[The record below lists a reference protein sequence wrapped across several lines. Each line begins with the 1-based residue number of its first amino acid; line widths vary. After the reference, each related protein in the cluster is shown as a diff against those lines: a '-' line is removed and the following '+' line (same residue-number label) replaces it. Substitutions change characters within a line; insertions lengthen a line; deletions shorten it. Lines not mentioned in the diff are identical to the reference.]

1 VRCCRSDY
9 NDAGSQSVWESLI
22 KRGDCA
28 PGGTSVTAFANT
40 TRTQNFAYDSLN
52 RIARQ
57 AEGDRRTYYIFQGES
72 GYLVATPQSPRNYSV
87 TLVQNKVPDVISRK
101 FKGKQV
107 TVKMLKPKGTRAGLF
122 RDYFDRLNALYVM
135 VALGRA
141 RKLKKKLGKA
151 MLFRVK

>member
-1 VRCCRSDY
+1 MGVKNLFS
-9 NDAGSQSVWESLI
+9 G
-22 KRGDCA
+22 
-28 PGGTSVTAFANT
+28 
-40 TRTQNFAYDSLN
+40 
-52 RIARQ
+52 ARFIGQ
-57 AEGDRRTYYIFQGES
+57 AEGERRSYYVFQGES
-72 GYLVATPQSPRNYSV
+72 GYLVATPQSARNYSV
-87 TLVQNKVPDVISRK
+87 TLVQNEVPDVISRK

-107 TVKMLKPKGTRAGLF
+107 TVNTLKSKGSRAGLF

>member
-1 VRCCRSDY
+1 MEKDQVRRLVNCHGAAVRRSM
-9 NDAGSQSVWESLI
+9 AVKSLFS
-22 KRGDCA
+22 G
-28 PGGTSVTAFANT
+28 
-40 TRTQNFAYDSLN
+40 
-52 RIARQ
+52 ARFIGQ
-57 AEGDRRTYYIFQGES
+57 AEGERRSYYVFQGDN

-87 TLVQNKVPDVISRK
+87 TLVGNEVPDMISRK

-107 TVKMLKPKGTRAGLF
+107 TVSTLKSMGSGTGLF

-141 RKLKKKLGKA
+141 KKLKKKLGRA

>member
-1 VRCCRSDY
+1 M
-9 NDAGSQSVWESLI
+9 AI
-22 KRGDCA
+22 KNLFSG
-28 PGGTSVTAFANT
+28 
-40 TRTQNFAYDSLN
+40 
-52 RIARQ
+52 ARFIGQ
-57 AEGDRRTYYIFQGES
+57 AEGEKRTYYIFHGES

-87 TLVQNKVPDVISRK
+87 TIVQNEVPDVISRK
-101 FKGKQV
+101 FKRKQL
-107 TVKMLKPKGTRAGLF
+107 TVSMLKSKGTRAGLF

>member
-1 VRCCRSDY
+1 MAVKNLFS
-9 NDAGSQSVWESLI
+9 G
-22 KRGDCA
+22 
-28 PGGTSVTAFANT
+28 
-40 TRTQNFAYDSLN
+40 
-52 RIARQ
+52 ARFIGQ
-57 AEGDRRTYYIFQGES
+57 AEGEKRIYYIFQGES

-87 TLVQNKVPDVISRK
+87 TLVQKEVPDVISRK

-107 TVKMLKPKGTRAGLF
+107 TVNMLKPKGNRAGLF

>member
-1 VRCCRSDY
+1 MAVKNLFS
-9 NDAGSQSVWESLI
+9 G
-22 KRGDCA
+22 
-28 PGGTSVTAFANT
+28 
-40 TRTQNFAYDSLN
+40 
-52 RIARQ
+52 ARFIGQ
-57 AEGDRRTYYIFQGES
+57 AEGERRSYYVFQGDS

-87 TLVQNKVPDVISRK
+87 TLVENEAPDVISRK

-107 TVKMLKPKGTRAGLF
+107 TVSTLKSQGHRADLF
-122 RDYFDRLNALYVM
+122 GQYFDRLNALYVM